1 MSDPFE
7 HRRRAMVND
16 QIRKRGIQ
24 DERVLNAVEAVKRH
38 LFVPAGMEQDA
49 YLDRPLPI
57 GHGQTI
63 SQPYIVARMTELL
76 CLKPTDSVLEI
87 GGGSGYQAALLAK
100 IAGSVISIE
109 RIGEVAR
116 GAEENLRRA
125 GVAGVRI
132 IVRDGTLGFPEEAPY
147 DAILITAATP
157 EVPPPLLSQL
167 AEGGRLVAPV
177 GDADIQHLVRITRHG
192 EEYATESF
200 EPVRFV
206 LLIGQY
212 GWEGR

>member
-24 DERVLNAVEAVKRH
+24 DERVLNAMEAVKRH

-76 CLKPTDSVLEI
+76 CLNPTDSVLEI

-125 GVAGVRI
+125 GVADVRI

-157 EVPPPLLSQL
+157 DVPPPLLSQL

-192 EEYATESF
+192 KEYVTESF